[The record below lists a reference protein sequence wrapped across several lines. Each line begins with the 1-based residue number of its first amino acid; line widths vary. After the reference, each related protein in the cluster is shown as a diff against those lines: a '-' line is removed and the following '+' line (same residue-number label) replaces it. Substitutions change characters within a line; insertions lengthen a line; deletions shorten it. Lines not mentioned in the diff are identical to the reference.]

1 MKIVLIIGII
11 VVSILGFLIFLMY
24 LSKQQTQKPIEK
36 VKEKDKNEALFIK
49 ERQEEYKKNHTNNN
63 VQKVT
68 PLSEENRGL
77 LFEKA
82 IQRKQNNF
90 KDDDEEYKERL
101 LKKKL
106 EVQRTEPQEDEAQ
119 IQKIEGDLTE
129 EFVPKQI
136 PLSSFKEDE
145 QDKNIEDK
153 EIKQPEDTSK
163 EKEEIEE
170 GQVEKE
176 IEKEREVVQEKNVEN
191 LYPDR
196 VYRVNSPSLEE
207 RKSDIAK
214 IETETRMAIQR
225 FREEVLLE
233 AENIKKRREELAMAS
248 NGLS

>member
-24 LSKQQTQKPIEK
+24 ISKQQTQKPIEK

-68 PLSEENRGL
+68 PLSEENRGI

-163 EKEEIEE
+163 QKEEIEE

>member
-11 VVSILGFLIFLMY
+11 VLSILGFLIFLMY
-24 LSKQQTQKPIEK
+24 ISKQQTQKPIEK
-36 VKEKDKNEALFIK
+36 VKEKDKNEVLFIK
-49 ERQEEYKKNHTNNN
+49 EQQEEYKKNHTSSN

-90 KDDDEEYKERL
+90 KDDDEEYKARL

-145 QDKNIEDK
+145 QDKKIEDK

-170 GQVEKE
+170 QVEKE
-176 IEKEREVVQEKNVEN
+176 SEVVQEKKVEN

-196 VYRVNSPSLEE
+196 VYRVNPPSLEE

>member
-11 VVSILGFLIFLMY
+11 VVSILGFLMFLMY
-24 LSKQQTQKPIEK
+24 ISKQQTQKPIEK

-90 KDDDEEYKERL
+90 KDDDEYKARL

-106 EVQRTEPQEDEAQ
+106 EVQRTEPQEDESQ

-145 QDKNIEDK
+145 QDKKIEDK

-170 GQVEKE
+170 QVEKE
-176 IEKEREVVQEKNVEN
+176 SEVVQEKKVEN

-196 VYRVNSPSLEE
+196 VYRVNPPSLEE

>member
-82 IQRKQNNF
+82 IQRKQNKF
-90 KDDDEEYKERL
+90 KDDDDEYKARL

-106 EVQRTEPQEDEAQ
+106 EVQRTEPQEDESQ

-145 QDKNIEDK
+145 QDKKIEDK

-170 GQVEKE
+170 QVEKE
-176 IEKEREVVQEKNVEN
+176 SEVVQEKKVEN

-196 VYRVNSPSLEE
+196 VYRVNPPSLEE